1 MESIMTDI
9 TNFNLTA
16 VTTENFFNE
25 NETGVLDTINQNGT
39 GVYKLSQNRNTGQ
52 FIDAIK
58 VDSIED
64 ENASVN
70 ELGRIVISQGD
81 LDFVYVSF
89 VV

>member
-1 MESIMTDI
+1 MTDI